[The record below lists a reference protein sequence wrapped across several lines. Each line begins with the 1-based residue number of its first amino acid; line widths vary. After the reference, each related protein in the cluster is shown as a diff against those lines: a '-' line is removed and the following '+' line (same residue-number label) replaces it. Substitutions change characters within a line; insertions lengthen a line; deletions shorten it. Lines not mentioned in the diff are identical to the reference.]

1 VAATAVCFLWHCP
14 AGHPGLPLTTTLP
27 CGARTFLGGAQ
38 RANPKRTDATAQPTR
53 PSHLQCYVA
62 MDAIGAI
69 GFADVLFLLGAGLAA
84 GIVNAVAGGGS
95 LITFPALVAVG
106 LPPVPANVT
115 NSIAVSPGYL
125 ASVHGSRADLA
136 GLAASRGRSAL
147 LALLHTA
154 VMGAAAGCTL
164 LLATPAR
171 AFEIAVPFL
180 VLGAT
185 AVLAYQERL
194 RAVVGHPHE
203 MSGGRRSAVLHATVG
218 LGAVYGGYFGAA
230 LGVMLVA
237 GLGLVLESSLAQ
249 ISALKNAISAVV
261 GLTTVVVFAIF
272 GPVDWAAVAVLA
284 PATMVG
290 GYAGARIARRLP
302 ARVLRLVIV
311 IVGTLVGVLLLAR
324 AL

>member
-1 VAATAVCFLWHCP
+1 MRCTRLLGGPRQRSLLHLAPDGVWRAGHVATTAGGLLPHRFTLTDAAVAATAVCFLWHCP

-164 LLATPAR
+164 LLA
-171 AFEIAVPFL
+171 
-180 VLGAT
+180 
-185 AVLAYQERL
+185 
-194 RAVVGHPHE
+194 
-203 MSGGRRSAVLHATVG
+203 
-218 LGAVYGGYFGAA
+218 A
-230 LGVMLVA
+230 LGGTA
-237 GLGLVLESSLAQ
+237 STGTSSTSSRPG
-249 ISALKNAISAVV
+249 IIRPGRTRTSRRWFRSWP
-261 GLTTVVVFAIF
+261 
-272 GPVDWAAVAVLA
+272 GPGPPSPAATSPASGCCPRCWPA
-284 PATMVG
+284 PSS
-290 GYAGARIARRLP
+290 
-302 ARVLRLVIV
+302 
-311 IVGTLVGVLLLAR
+311 
-324 AL
+324 